1 MSNQV
6 QQTIDQWRGRAAAF
20 WQARNEQERRTLS
33 IGGAV
38 LGAALFYAVLISPA
52 MDGRSKLQKELPQL
66 RQQAAELQA
75 MALEA
80 SALKGQ
86 AAVLPPPM
94 SRDTINSSLTAHG
107 LTAQSVSVT
116 GEFARLQLNG
126 VAFSGLVAWLDAQR
140 HEARI
145 TVQEATLTGQSTPGM
160 VDATLTLRQGGGQ

>member
-1 MSNQV
+1 MSNPV
-6 QQTIDQWRGRAAAF
+6 QQTLDQWRSRAAAF
-20 WQARNEQERRTLS
+20 WQARNEQERRTLG

-38 LGAALFYAVLISPA
+38 LGVALFYAVLISPA

-86 AAVLPPPM
+86 AAALPPPM
-94 SRDTINSSLTAHG
+94 SRETINSSLTARG

-116 GEFARLQLNG
+116 GEYARLQLNG
-126 VAFSGLVAWLDAQR
+126 VQFSALVAWLDAQR